1 MKTLLTIFLAL
12 IVQIQILQVQAQKVE
27 LSLHHEIDHSVKSG
41 LKWLLTQQEKDG
53 SWQHYPAITA
63 LVLSSFLRAHPSI
76 NAEDTLLSD
85 GFEFLARCVQPDGG
99 IYLEDMPTY
108 NTSICLMAFKDARS
122 PRFEQIIINA
132 ENYLMRTQFDLDE
145 SKTKDSLYYGGIGYG
160 GDDRPDLSNLQW
172 AISALALNDNEP
184 SNPEDIVSPE
194 EKERTGKKQ
203 LFYDQALVFL
213 SRCQNLQSVNP
224 EKYSGNDGGFI
235 YEPGASKAG
244 GTQSY
249 GTMTYAGLKSLIYAK
264 VDKND
269 IRVKAAFGWLMN
281 NYSVTEV
288 PGMGKQG
295 LYYYYH
301 TMAKS
306 LNAFG
311 ENEIVIPN
319 EGTRKWRDDL
329 AGQLIKIQSAEG
341 FWVNE
346 NGRWW
351 ENNPVLVTAYCVLAL
366 EEIAGLP
373 SGITS
378 TKKMV
383 KKR

>member
-12 IVQIQILQVQAQKVE
+12 TVHIQILQVQAQKVE

-85 GFEFLARCVQPDGG
+85 GFEFLERCVQPDGG

-184 SNPEDIVSPE
+184 SNPEEISSPE

-269 IRVKAAFGWLMN
+269 IRVKAAFGWLQN

-306 LNAFG
+306 LNAYG
-311 ENEIVIPN
+311 ENEIAIPN
-319 EGTRKWRDDL
+319 KGVRKWRDDL
-329 AGQLIKIQSAEG
+329 ADQLIKIQTAEG

-373 SGITS
+373 SGIINTR
-378 TKKMV
+378 KMV